1 MVILSAVFS
10 QLRGDELA
18 EAQGG
23 SAQVRPCLRCRLCD
37 CHAVCAAILQ
47 TVPRLFA
54 PPYPTHLTLPHPT
67 LPRPLLVQAFKRST
81 TKYWVRTSDVST
93 VKRTIIENMPVFVF
107 NKVCAVLASVFWIVL
122 IQGTIIENMPAFMFQ
137 GGLICAADVVYWGLL
152 IADRM
157 NVPSSRGCPPWAG
170 WR

>member
-67 LPRPLLVQAFKRST
+67 LPHTTLPRPLLAQAFKRST

-107 NKVCAVLASVFWIVL
+107 NKVCAVLGSVLCIVL
-122 IQGTIIENMPAFMFQ
+122 IQGTI
-137 GGLICAADVVYWGLL
+137 
-152 IADRM
+152 
-157 NVPSSRGCPPWAG
+157 
-170 WR
+170 